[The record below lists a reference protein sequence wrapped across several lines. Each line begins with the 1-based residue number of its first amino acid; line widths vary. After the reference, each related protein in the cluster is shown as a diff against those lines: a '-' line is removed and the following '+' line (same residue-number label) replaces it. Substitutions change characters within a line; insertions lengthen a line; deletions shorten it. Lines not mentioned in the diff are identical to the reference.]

1 MSSSLGTLSLDLIAK
16 VGGFTAPLDRA
27 DRVMRQ
33 TTRNIDRN
41 LQDMQRQMDRAAN
54 TFKAMAATIG
64 VGLSVNAFKNWTLG
78 AAQAAEQT
86 KFFADRI
93 GLTTEELTKLQFV
106 GSQFNV
112 SADALNTAMQRFQ
125 RRAGEAANGFGVASK
140 AFKDLNLEA
149 REVISLPI
157 DQQFKKIAEA
167 LRGIEDQGLRMNV
180 VKNLFDTGGMP
191 LLNMLNASGE
201 EFDDLIDK
209 AERLGY
215 VTSTEFAN
223 MSADV
228 LGEISNIRGA
238 FSNVGKEIAIDFL
251 TPVDK
256 FFKTLTTEDIERW
269 VDKFRKTVDVT
280 IVAAKGLSFVIAG
293 RMAAS
298 IWASIQA
305 FRAQSKELTLNLI
318 KMHAN
323 AEGAKKVTAA
333 HVNMARS
340 TRALSI
346 AMAPFGGGIG
356 LLATAGFGLYSLGSA
371 MRKTAVDAEE
381 TTNKF
386 DELARSIEEYTLKNK
401 SVVALRIDK
410 QNFEGDI
417 QNIRRELNSLKADEK
432 NAIREI
438 QNARKSLA
446 HASSWDLSS
455 SQIRDLE
462 IKVKRYSDKLDE
474 IKLKQEEYNSL
485 LSATQN
491 TVEGIAKAQSSNA
504 FVLSDEFEKQSK
516 HYREQ
521 YYLMGLI
528 TEEEKVAMQ
537 IKLGIIKLEGDNIE
551 SQKKGLITQAR
562 IVDEKEKSV
571 KLEQELARAIENSVR
586 AMDSQM
592 NSLRERVRYVGL
604 TDMQRDIAKMADE
617 NAKWRQMEKQKKG
630 RDSDVVD
637 AEAEAML
644 KRNMEEIKNSYKYF
658 GEMDKLKKTSLSLT
672 KNLNKELSEY
682 ASLVKQL
689 QTDEE
694 RRLSTLQEQL
704 EIINKAKISETERL
718 EMSTRAAN
726 AAIKDIEAPDLG
738 VIGGDQILTQMD
750 RLNIAKQELDKWYQD
765 RQEMLERF
773 RETQYEL
780 NEVWDEKERELKEM
794 HQSKMDQIERAKQN
808 TVLDGVSEFLGS
820 IQALRDSHDIRARN
834 AAKAAAIVDT
844 TISTF
849 KAAQLAFESQIAIPI
864 IGPALAKAQ
873 AAAAIVAGMA
883 RVQQIRGM
891 AHDGIDAIP
900 ETGTWLLEK
909 NERVVTAKTSKRLD
923 DTLASIQ
930 QNLHGMGGG
939 NISRST
945 SVNQTINVNGRVDN
959 RTARQIARETARE
972 QYIAEARFGNAYK

>member
-78 AAQAAEQT
+78 ATQAAEQT

-112 SADALNTAMQRFQ
+112 SADALNTALQRFQ

-167 LRGIEDQGLRMNV
+167 LRGIDDQGMRMNV

-238 FSNVGKEIAIDFL
+238 FSNVGKEIAVDFL
-251 TPVDK
+251 EPIDAFLK
-256 FFKTLTTEDIERW
+256 SLTTEDIERW
-269 VDKFRKTVDVT
+269 VNNFRKTIDVGV
-280 IVAAKGLSFVIAG
+280 VALKGLAVIIAG
-293 RMAAS
+293 RMVAS
-298 IWASIQA
+298 LYASGKA
-305 FRAQSKELTLNLI
+305 FRANSIEVTRNTAALI
-318 KMHAN
+318 AQGQ
-323 AEGAKKVTAA
+323 GAKAVTSSHIA
-333 HVNMARS
+333 MAKSARV
-340 TRALSI
+340 LSL

-371 MRKTAVDAEE
+371 MRKTAVDAED
-381 TTNKF
+381 TSNKI
-386 DELARSIEEYTLKNK
+386 DELAQSLESFSTKGKSAVELRVDKNNFEKGIQEARKELKALETEAGMASINLRDAKWALNQAKQAKETAGAIQEIEVRIKKWSAAYDE
-401 SVVALRIDK
+401 VALKIEKANALIGETYNQIDSIG
-410 QNFEGDI
+410 N
-417 QNIRRELNSLKADEK
+417 
-432 NAIREI
+432 
-438 QNARKSLA
+438 
-446 HASSWDLSS
+446 
-455 SQIRDLE
+455 
-462 IKVKRYSDKLDE
+462 
-474 IKLKQEEYNSL
+474 
-485 LSATQN
+485 
-491 TVEGIAKAQSSNA
+491 AQSRNSA
-504 FVLSDEFEKQSK
+504 VLSEGFEKQAK

-521 YYLMGLI
+521 YYLMGLT
-528 TEEEKVAMQ
+528 TEAEKVRVQ
-537 IKLGIIKLEGDNIE
+537 LQLGLIKLEGENVDA
-551 SQKKGLITQAR
+551 QQQGLIKLAEQNDLRAESIR
-562 IVDEKEKSV
+562 
-571 KLEQELARAIENSVR
+571 LEQELTRAIENSMR

-592 NSLRERVRYVGL
+592 SSLRERVRTVGMTGAQQEIVKL
-604 TDMQRDIAKMADE
+604 SQQ
-617 NAKWRQMEKQKKG
+617 NAEWAQQQIKAG
-630 RDSDVVD
+630 RDSNEVYK
-637 AEAEAML
+637 EANSL
-644 KRNMEEIKNSYKYF
+644 LTKQVNEIKRSYAHI
-658 GEMDKLKKTSLSLT
+658 DKINTAGKVKTKTLKAS
-672 KNLNKELSEY
+672 NKELSEY

-726 AAIKDIEAPDLG
+726 AAMKDIEAPDLG

-750 RLNIAKQELDKWYQD
+750 RLNIAKQELDKWYQTQTD
-765 RQEMLERF
+765 MLDEF
-773 RETQYEL
+773 RVTQYEL

-794 HQSKMDQIERAKQN
+794 HQTKMDQIERAKFQ
-808 TVLDGVSEFLGS
+808 TGLDAMDGFLTNLQS
-820 IQALRDSHDIRARN
+820 LRESDDLRARN
-834 AAKAAAIVDT
+834 LAKAAAITQT
-844 TISTF
+844 TIKTYE
-849 KAAQLAFESQIAIPI
+849 AAQGAYASAAQVPVIGHILAPIA
-864 IGPALAKAQ
+864 G
-873 AAAAIVAGMA
+873 AAAIAAGFA

>member
-1 MSSSLGTLSLDLIAK
+1 MSTSLGTLSLDLIAK
-16 VGGFTAPLDRA
+16 VGSFTAPLDKA

-112 SADALNTAMQRFQ
+112 SSDALNTAMQRFQ

-381 TTNKF
+381 TSNKI
-386 DELARSIEEYTLKNK
+386 DELAQSLESFSTKGKSAVELRVDKN
-401 SVVALRIDK
+401 
-410 QNFEGDI
+410 NFEKGI
-417 QNIRRELNSLKADEK
+417 QEARKELKALETEAEMASINLRDAKWALNYAKKTKESAGAIQEIEVGIKKWSVAYDDAALKIEK
-432 NAIREI
+432 TNALIGEMY
-438 QNARKSLA
+438 
-446 HASSWDLSS
+446 D
-455 SQIRDLE
+455 QIDS
-462 IKVKRYSDKLDE
+462 I
-474 IKLKQEEYNSL
+474 
-485 LSATQN
+485 
-491 TVEGIAKAQSSNA
+491 SNA
-504 FVLSDEFEKQSK
+504 QNSNAVELSDEFKKHSK
-516 HYREQ
+516 HLKDRYH
-521 YYLMGLI
+521 MIGLT
-528 TEEEKVAMQ
+528 TEAEKVEMQ
-537 IKLGIIKLEGDNIE
+537 IQQGIIKLEGDSAE
-551 SQKKGLITQAR
+551 LEKEKLITQAS
-562 IVDEKEKSV
+562 INDEKEKSFR
-571 KLEQELARAIENSVR
+571 LEQELARAIESSLR
-586 AMDSQM
+586 AMDNQM
-592 NSLRERVRYVGL
+592 NSLRERVRTVGMTGAQQEIVKL
-604 TDMQRDIAKMADE
+604 SQQ
-617 NAKWRQMEKQKKG
+617 NAEWAQQQIKAG
-630 RDSDVVD
+630 RDSNGVYKEANSLLTKQVD
-637 AEAEAML
+637 EIKRSYAHIDKINTVSKATTKML
-644 KRNMEEIKNSYKYF
+644 KAS
-658 GEMDKLKKTSLSLT
+658 
-672 KNLNKELSEY
+672 NKELSEY

-704 EIINKAKISETERL
+704 EIINKAKISENERL
-718 EMSTRAAN
+718 EMVARAAE
-726 AAIKDIEAPDLG
+726 AAFPKIEAPDLG

>member
-167 LRGIEDQGLRMNV
+167 LRGIDDQGMRMNV

-238 FSNVGKEIAIDFL
+238 FSNVGKEIAVDFL
-251 TPVDK
+251 EPIDAFLK
-256 FFKTLTTEDIERW
+256 SLTTEDIERW
-269 VDKFRKTVDVT
+269 VNNFRKTIDVGV
-280 IVAAKGLSFVIAG
+280 VALKGLAVIIAG
-293 RMAAS
+293 RMVAS
-298 IWASIQA
+298 LYASGKA
-305 FRAQSKELTLNLI
+305 FRANSIEVTRNTAALI
-318 KMHAN
+318 AQGQ
-323 AEGAKKVTAA
+323 GAKVVTSSHIA
-333 HVNMARS
+333 MAKSARV
-340 TRALSI
+340 LSL
-346 AMAPFGGGIG
+346 AMAPFGGGVG

-381 TTNKF
+381 TSNKI
-386 DELARSIEEYTLKNK
+386 DELAQSLESFSTKGKSAVELRVDKNNFEKGIQEVRKELKALETEAGMASINLRDAKWALNQAKQAKETAGVIQEIEVRVKK
-401 SVVALRIDK
+401 WSVALDDANVKIEKANALIGETYNQIDSIGNA
-410 QNFEGDI
+410 QN
-417 QNIRRELNSLKADEK
+417 
-432 NAIREI
+432 
-438 QNARKSLA
+438 
-446 HASSWDLSS
+446 
-455 SQIRDLE
+455 
-462 IKVKRYSDKLDE
+462 
-474 IKLKQEEYNSL
+474 
-485 LSATQN
+485 
-491 TVEGIAKAQSSNA
+491 SNA
-504 FVLSDEFEKQSK
+504 VVLSDEFEKQSK
-516 HYREQ
+516 HLKDRYH
-521 YYLMGLI
+521 MIGLT
-528 TEEEKVAMQ
+528 TEAEKVEMQ
-537 IKLGIIKLEGDNIE
+537 IQQGIIKLEGDNAE
-551 SQKKGLITQAR
+551 LEKERLITQAKM
-562 IVDEKEKSV
+562 VDEKEKSV
-571 KLEQELARAIENSVR
+571 RLEQELTRAIENSMR

-592 NSLRERVRYVGL
+592 SSLRERVRTVGMTGAQQEIVKL
-604 TDMQRDIAKMADE
+604 SQQ
-617 NAKWRQMEKQKKG
+617 NAEWAQQQIKAG
-630 RDSDVVD
+630 RDSNEVYQ
-637 AEAEAML
+637 EANSL
-644 KRNMEEIKNSYKYF
+644 LTKQVNEIKRSYAHI
-658 GEMDKLKKTSLSLT
+658 DKINTASKATTKTLKAS
-672 KNLNKELSEY
+672 NKELSEY

-726 AAIKDIEAPDLG
+726 AAMKDIEAPDLG

-765 RQEMLERF
+765 RQEMLEQF

-794 HQSKMDQIERAKQN
+794 HQTKMDQIERAKQN

-820 IQALRDSHDIRARN
+820 IQALKDSHDIRARN